1 MRPSAFRRLPLLSF
15 FHRFG
20 SLARVC
26 ATLRLP
32 AATRVTIG
40 VCVAGAVLI
49 ACSPTFDWRT
59 ISNDDVGYTVDLPAK
74 PSVDERQIEIGGT
87 AMKMS
92 MQTAEAGDV
101 VFAVGTVTLPAD
113 DPQARRDA
121 LDYLRTGLARNLGA
135 TPDSHATQ
143 IPLAGGGQILGI
155 EMTFSGKAGPK
166 QEPRT
171 MHARLVA
178 RGQHVYQAVVIAS
191 KEPPQEQIDQFFE
204 SFKLF

>member
-59 ISNDDVGYTVDLPAK
+59 ISNDDVGYTVDL
-74 PSVDERQIEIGGT
+74 
-87 AMKMS
+87 
-92 MQTAEAGDV
+92 
-101 VFAVGTVTLPAD
+101 
-113 DPQARRDA
+113 
-121 LDYLRTGLARNLGA
+121 
-135 TPDSHATQ
+135 
-143 IPLAGGGQILGI
+143 
-155 EMTFSGKAGPK
+155 
-166 QEPRT
+166 
-171 MHARLVA
+171 
-178 RGQHVYQAVVIAS
+178 
-191 KEPPQEQIDQFFE
+191 
-204 SFKLF
+204 